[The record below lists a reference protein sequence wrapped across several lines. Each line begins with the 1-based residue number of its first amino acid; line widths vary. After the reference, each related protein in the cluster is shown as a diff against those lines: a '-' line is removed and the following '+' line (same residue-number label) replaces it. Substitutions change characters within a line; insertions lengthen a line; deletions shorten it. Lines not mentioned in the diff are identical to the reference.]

1 MDIVIRTNK
10 KKHLPSTS
18 SHSFQPH
25 CANDRWNKSEEDLNS
40 FPLEELEETTKS
52 LRTTLAEIQ

>member
-1 MDIVIRTNK
+1 MDILIRTNK

-52 LRTTLAEIQ
+52 LRTM